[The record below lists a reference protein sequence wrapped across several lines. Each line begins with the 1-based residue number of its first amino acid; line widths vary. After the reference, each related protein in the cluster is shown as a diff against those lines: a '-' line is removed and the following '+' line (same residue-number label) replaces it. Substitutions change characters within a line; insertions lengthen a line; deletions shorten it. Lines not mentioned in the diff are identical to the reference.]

1 MQELIRQVLEEIRGA
16 WRFRRYALITTW
28 AVCCVGW
35 VFVLFIPDKY
45 EANSR
50 VFVDPT
56 TALKPALQGLAI
68 EQDVNAEL
76 NLVRQS
82 LLGEPELRKVAETT
96 GLMTG
101 AESAIQKAV
110 VINGLRNR
118 LTIGVQ
124 SGAQGSPMVE
134 GQNVPSRLYT
144 ITYQDS
150 SRDRALNVVTSLLNT
165 FVEGTLGGKREGSQ
179 QAQKFLEDQ
188 IKDYEQRLGQAEQSL
203 ADFKKQNVGRM
214 PGEQGRDYFS
224 RLQAEMD
231 AVKTSQAQLNAA
243 LTRRD
248 ALQRQ
253 LRGEAPIAASAGIS
267 GPVGGA
273 QTGGDTLSRMKE
285 TEARLDEMLL
295 RYTDKHPDVV
305 ALRQTLADLKKR
317 RESELDGLRRGDP
330 TAAAATGAS
339 SNPVYQSIQVALNQA
354 EIEVSTVRGQLSGHQ
369 QSVAEL
375 KKMVDTMPQVEAE
388 YSRLNRDY
396 SVTREQYT
404 ALVERLGRARLTEG
418 AEAAGSVRF
427 SVIDPPAAGFR
438 PVSMSRPIM
447 LLGVLVA
454 GIAVGIGLAYLLNLL
469 KPIFSSERTLAEATG
484 LPVLGAIS
492 LSRSAF
498 AQTQLWAAYVRY
510 AWCSALLLALFVA
523 VVIIGRLFAPLG
535 ANA

>member
-1 MQELIRQVLEEIRGA
+1 MQELINWVLEEVRGA

-28 AVCCVGW
+28 IICLVGW
-35 VFVLFIPDKY
+35 VVVLFIPDKY
-45 EANSR
+45 EANAR

-56 TALKPALQGLAI
+56 TALRPALQGLAI

-96 GLMTG
+96 GLMRG
-101 AESAIQKAV
+101 AASASQKAGV
-110 VINGLRNR
+110 VSGLRNR
-118 LTIGVQ
+118 LTITVQ
-124 SGAQGSPMVE
+124 SGGQGNPND
-134 GQNVPSRLYT
+134 GQVAPSRLYT
-144 ITYQDS
+144 IAYQDS
-150 SRDRALNVVTSLLNT
+150 NRERALEIVTSLLNT

-179 QAQKFLEDQ
+179 QTQKFLEDQ

-203 ADFKKQNVGRM
+203 ADFKKQNVGLM
-214 PGEQGRDYFS
+214 PGEQGGDYFS
-224 RLQAEMD
+224 RLQGEMD
-231 AVKTSQAQLNAA
+231 AVKTSQTQLNAA

-253 LRGEAPIAASAGIS
+253 LRGEAPIAASAGLGGS
-267 GPVGGA
+267 AGGA
-273 QTGGDTLSRMKE
+273 QTGGDTLTRMKE
-285 TEARLDEMLL
+285 VEARLDEMLL

-317 RESELDGLRRGDP
+317 RESELEGLRRGDP
-330 TAAAATGAS
+330 RAAAATGAS
-339 SNPVYQSIQVALNQA
+339 SNPVYQSIQLALNQA
-354 EIEVSTVRGQLSGHQ
+354 EIEVATVRGQLSGHQ
-369 QSVAEL
+369 QSIAEL
-375 KKMVDTMPQVEAE
+375 KKMVDTIPQVEAE

-396 SVTREQYT
+396 SVTRAQYT
-404 ALVERLGRARLTEG
+404 ALVERLERARLTEG
-418 AEAAGSVRF
+418 AEASGSVRF
-427 SVIDPPAAGFR
+427 SVIDPPAAGFQPVSSSR
-438 PVSMSRPIM
+438 PVM

-454 GIAVGIGLAYLLNLL
+454 GIAAGIGLAYLLNLL
-469 KPIFSSERTLAEATG
+469 KPIFSSERTLAEVTG

-510 AWCSALLLALFVA
+510 AWCSGLLLVLFVA

-535 ANA
+535 ASA